1 MFDILPV
8 NVENLKPAL
17 HHVNTEKEHILLKV
31 LKSLIK
37 KLLYRYYCS
46 TCCFKNEKKN
56 RQVLC
61 HVRKMISIYIPKL

>member
-8 NVENLKPAL
+8 NGENLKPAL
-17 HHVNTEKEHILLKV
+17 DHVNTEKEHILLKV

-46 TCCFKNEKKN
+46 TCCFKNEKK
-56 RQVLC
+56 
-61 HVRKMISIYIPKL
+61 K